1 MKNCFYFFVLITLSL
16 CACKKGTGS
25 FVLKGK
31 VTDLTFNT
39 GFEGAE
45 MKIYKVPI
53 GTTSELLIETVAIG
67 EDGNYMISF
76 PREKIEKYIIRIIK
90 QNYFTIEQSIFY
102 SELSLEEENVRNFST
117 EAKSWAAIRIINN
130 PSVGSDHL
138 RFIKQAGY
146 QGCSECCPSEE
157 QNYYGALDTTLY
169 CVNKG
174 NTLYSIYYWLV
185 NTNTQGLK
193 EVTTVAF
200 DTTEIVLT
208 Y

>member
-1 MKNCFYFFVLITLSL
+1 MKTSFYFFALITLFLS
-16 CACKKGTGS
+16 ACQKGTGN

-39 GFEGAE
+39 GFDGAE
-45 MKIYKVPI
+45 MKIYKIPI
-53 GTTSELLIETVAIG
+53 GTTSELLIESIVLSA
-67 EDGNYMISF
+67 DGNYKVSF
-76 PREKIEKYIIRIIK
+76 PREKMEKYTVRITK
-90 QNYFTIEQSIFY
+90 QNYFTIEESIFY
-102 SELSLEEENVRNFST
+102 SNLSIKEENVRNFST
-117 EAKSWAAIRIINN
+117 AAKSWAALRIINN
-130 PSVGSDHL
+130 TSVGSDHL

-146 QGCSECCPSEE
+146 QGCAECCPSDE

-200 DTTEIVLT
+200 DTTEILLT